1 MISRGRCWGLWVQE
15 LTSGPS
21 MSTLGKQSTSEPRL
35 CLSCFVF
42 NEESG
47 RGCSTS
53 FLCAYSG
60 AVSHDRKVQGR
71 KWLNWL
77 AMKQR
82 NRTGLGDKI
91 HFQQH
96 ILHTTDRIMVVAWIP
111 EDEAKLPSGREVP
124 GAFILE
130 TNPSQGAVL
139 GNLQRVGVGQVLRCG
154 TACLVSLMQ
163 CFCLKFI
170 KRFQHSLKY
179 QVNRESSLRKCRI
192 LCPSVGVG
200 FQRECQAQVTLP

>member
-1 MISRGRCWGLWVQE
+1 MVELVGHEAEEQDRETKYTSSSIS
-15 LTSGPS
+15 
-21 MSTLGKQSTSEPRL
+21 STL
-35 CLSCFVF
+35 
-42 NEESG
+42 
-47 RGCSTS
+47 
-53 FLCAYSG
+53 
-60 AVSHDRKVQGR
+60 
-71 KWLNWL
+71 
-77 AMKQR
+77 
-82 NRTGLGDKI
+82 
-91 HFQQH
+91 
-96 ILHTTDRIMVVAWIP
+96 TDRIMVVAWIP

-200 FQRECQAQVTLP
+200 FQRECQA